1 MNFFISNCCNRYGG
15 ISVVDS
21 SCRCHSILNRLIRQ
35 IIPAGFGSRG
45 RTVAAVRRYIGSL
58 SALPVGSCPRYT
70 AAVIGI
76 LALISLLMGKHTFIS
91 AGVCIILFYGLL
103 IIREIHAQVAGNG
116 RIIILFCSQQYLLDL
131 IGDHGFRLILQ
142 LLHRISDSC
151 GRIIISTC
159 KQQVGICIHNS
170 DIRRSIVA
178 QPGSHTFCQC
188 RGIGGG
194 KGAVQFQLD
203 EGRRLFLLCCQSSVI
218 FRETQMYLGGFY
230 CALCFYRLCYVFF
243 QIGIVKSLF
252 VSGGRRHTT
261 AQIII
266 PI

>member
-1 MNFFISNCCNRYGG
+1 
-15 ISVVDS
+15 
-21 SCRCHSILNRLIRQ
+21 
-35 IIPAGFGSRG
+35 
-45 RTVAAVRRYIGSL
+45 
-58 SALPVGSCPRYT
+58 
-70 AAVIGI
+70 
-76 LALISLLMGKHTFIS
+76 MGKHTFIS

-188 RGIGGG
+188 RSIGGG

-266 PI
+266 QI